1 MVLKALKVVC
11 EVAKILAILKVYP
24 KDIDTDLDGVVGE
37 LKSMLPTKYELVK
50 SEKVYVAFGLH
61 VLRLYLLMPEDVE
74 GGTEEVENIIKSLNG
89 VEGVEIELVTR
100 TDIK

>member
-1 MVLKALKVVC
+1 
-11 EVAKILAILKVYP
+11 
-24 KDIDTDLDGVVGE
+24 KDIDVNLDGVLSDLRKV
-37 LKSMLPTKYELVK
+37 LPAKYELVK

-74 GGTEEVENIIKSLNG
+74 GGTEEIENIIRGLDG
-89 VEGVEIELVTR
+89 VESVESELVTR